1 MIWLEKYMQDFK
13 IVCSS
18 IPFNFL
24 SKVNHFFNV
33 LRNQLFHGYA
43 KKRISPF
50 RKFKSKNK
58 CLKSDI
64 KPNASLL
71 SSAQKHSM
79 AFKNL
84 AHLPKTVFSPGE
96 V

>member
-1 MIWLEKYMQDFK
+1 MVML
-13 IVCSS
+13 
-18 IPFNFL
+18 
-24 SKVNHFFNV
+24 
-33 LRNQLFHGYA
+33 
-43 KKRISPF
+43 RISPF